1 LSIADNFKINPA
13 KASKTDRIIPQV
25 RTVYYRE
32 LFKQRDDS
40 WEISG
45 NEGDDPCPMES
56 IMLMKTIIPNRWH
69 DRRNAHLPPD
79 GRHVRRVYVPDHQGG
94 IGSAAGG
101 AGFR

>member
-1 LSIADNFKINPA
+1 
-13 KASKTDRIIPQV
+13 
-25 RTVYYRE
+25 
-32 LFKQRDDS
+32 
-40 WEISG
+40 
-45 NEGDDPCPMES
+45 MEN

-94 IGSAAGG
+94 MGIAAGG